1 MDGQKGTAKNLFQG
15 KKRVAWKKARQS
27 SLMTL
32 SRRRWILGYLSTME
46 PRLHPWPGYRGDF
59 LLGHHK
65 GFLLGLHLHKAHMA
79 SKMPR
84 LVAWNKASKMPRL
97 VRRVPRRVA

>member
-1 MDGQKGTAKNLFQG
+1 MDGQKGTGKKQFQG

-32 SRRRWILGYLSTME
+32 SRRSWILVCLSTME
-46 PRLHPWPGYRGDF
+46 PRLHPWPGYRANF

-65 GFLLGLHLHKAHMA
+65 GFLLGLHLHKAHKA
-79 SKMPR
+79 SRKPR

-97 VRRVPRRVA
+97 GRRVPRRVA